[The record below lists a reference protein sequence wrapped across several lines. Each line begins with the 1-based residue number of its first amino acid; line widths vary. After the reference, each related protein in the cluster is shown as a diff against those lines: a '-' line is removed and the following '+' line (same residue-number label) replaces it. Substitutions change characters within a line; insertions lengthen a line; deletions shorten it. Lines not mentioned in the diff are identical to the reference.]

1 MNKRL
6 IGEVKS
12 YTLNILGGVFN
23 RIYNRG
29 EFSKYKLYYPL

>member
-12 YTLNILGGVFN
+12 YTLNILGDTFN
-23 RIYNRG
+23 RIYN
-29 EFSKYKLYYPL
+29 